1 MMAAEGH
8 WIVEALF
15 LLSAFLLR
23 LWDRR
28 RTRRPHRR
36 GWTSH
41 LRMRPRRHALWLV
54 ATFAGGWSALGAALL
69 SELLLYPL
77 MIRPITRLPRGGL
90 LALMILLGAI
100 VEGLT
105 RVGCAPAALRYASL
119 FASGTM
125 LGAFW
130 LRGPD
135 GEPRAALLAGG
146 GVAMFGAIGWALPA
160 SLSWSL
166 PAASACLLLTLAHVA
181 TLRRTP
187 LHWRGHGVATLATDV
202 RRRWFRPA
210 SRPV

>member
-1 MMAAEGH
+1 MMPDGS
-8 WIVEALF
+8 WFIEALF

-28 RTRRPHRR
+28 RALR

-41 LRMRPRRHALWLV
+41 LRMRPGRHALWLA
-54 ATFAGGWSALGAALL
+54 ATFVGGWFAGGAALL
-69 SELLLYPL
+69 CEILLYPL
-77 MIRPITRLPRGGL
+77 MVRPVAHLPRGGL
-90 LALMILLGAI
+90 LALMILLGAV

-105 RVGCAPAALRYASL
+105 RVGCAPAALRYAAI

-146 GVAMFGAIGWALPA
+146 GAVMFGTIGWFLPA
-160 SLSWSL
+160 SLSWSV
-166 PAASACLLLTLAHVA
+166 PAASACLLLTLAHLA

-187 LHWRGHGVATLATDV
+187 LHWRGHGVAALATGV
-202 RRRWFRPA
+202 RRRWFRAA